1 MHIRGLSAKLLG
13 NAARIKK
20 PDATNGS
27 MTSTLVLT
35 LVMLLNVSR
44 ADANVPALREDPALS
59 ARAQARAHAMCGTAR
74 LSHDGY
80 LAAFDGLGYGW
91 KGENL
96 AMAYSD
102 AASIHDQLM
111 QSPRHRDNILRRE
124 FTAVGIGH
132 ACNITVELF
141 GGK

>member
-1 MHIRGLSAKLLG
+1 M
-13 NAARIKK
+13 N
-20 PDATNGS
+20 
-27 MTSTLVLT
+27 STIVMA
-35 LVMLLNVSR
+35 LVMLINVSR
-44 ADANVPALREDPALS
+44 ADAGLALIREDPALS
-59 ARAQARAHAMCGTAR
+59 ARAQARAEAMCGTKT

-80 LAAFDGLGYGW
+80 LVAFNGLGYGW

-102 AASIHDQLM
+102 ASSIHTQLM
-111 QSPRHRDNILRRE
+111 GSPRHRENVLRRE

-132 ACNITVELF
+132 ACTITVELF

>member
-1 MHIRGLSAKLLG
+1 M
-13 NAARIKK
+13 N
-20 PDATNGS
+20 
-27 MTSTLVLT
+27 STIVMA
-35 LVMLLNVSR
+35 LVMLMNVSR
-44 ADANVPALREDPALS
+44 TGAHLPPLQEDPALS
-59 ARAQARAHAMCGTAR
+59 IRAQARAEAMCATRR

-80 LAAFDGLGYGW
+80 LAAFNGLGYGW

-102 AASIHDQLM
+102 PGRIHDQLM
-111 QSPRHRDNILRRE
+111 GSPYHRENILRRE

-141 GGK
+141 GGR